1 MATHVYEARVTH
13 TSTHARADTRAT
25 RDRSAG
31 KKRPSLIDVCPGSLG
46 HIAAVDVTAL
56 KIRRHANGPLDAG
69 SRVTELHGQGDLP
82 VPQPPVHAPAVSKLC
97 LTLETF
103 RRTDEGRIRTAKDF
117 QEAFFPYDA
126 NGCEDRVFFHLPNS
140 VRAKVITAWGLRG
153 SKTALRD
160 SDEKVKSVV
169 HDALS
174 AGDLD
179 AQAFEDGL
187 DPAMVTRYLPLV
199 HWWTF
204 LRSAN
209 VTKVVVGKVLTTA
222 YEVELFDAKWFWETI
237 KSGTLAGTDA
247 LAEYLSK
254 SELTEWLRTV
264 HGNANGTPTGLLL
277 SIGWERILNRT
288 PNDVLLP
295 VVDALAAKIGLSG
308 VSGVMTDT
316 SGKGGTSGETPSVSA
331 MVDVLLGSSKD
342 VPSPPSSVE
351 AVLLEEYEEDTIPPQ
366 PIDEVLAGRLKA
378 SIVAER

>member
-1 MATHVYEARVTH
+1 M
-13 TSTHARADTRAT
+13 
-25 RDRSAG
+25 
-31 KKRPSLIDVCPGSLG
+31 
-46 HIAAVDVTAL
+46 
-56 KIRRHANGPLDAG
+56 
-69 SRVTELHGQGDLP
+69 
-82 VPQPPVHAPAVSKLC
+82 PQPPVHAPAVSKLC

-117 QEAFFPYDA
+117 QQAFFPYDA
-126 NGCEDRVFFHLPNS
+126 TSCEDRVFLHLPNS

-160 SDEKVKSVV
+160 SDEKVRSVV
-169 HDALS
+169 HDALA

-199 HWWTF
+199 HWWSF

-237 KSGTLAGTDA
+237 KSGALGGTDA

-264 HGNANGTPTGLLL
+264 HGSGNGTATGLLV

-295 VVDALAAKIGLSG
+295 IVDALATKIGLTG
-308 VSGVMTDT
+308 VSADAA
-316 SGKGGTSGETPSVSA
+316 GKGGNSVETPSVSA

-342 VPSPPSSVE
+342 IPPPPSSVE

-378 SIVAER
+378 SIAAER